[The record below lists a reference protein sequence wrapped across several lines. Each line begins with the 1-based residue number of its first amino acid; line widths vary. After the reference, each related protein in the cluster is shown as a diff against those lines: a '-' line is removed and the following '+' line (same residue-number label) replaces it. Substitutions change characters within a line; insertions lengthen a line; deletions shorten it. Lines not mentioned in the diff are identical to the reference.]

1 MFKILDYILNSNNN
15 KGNKMQ
21 QNKKGVSDSA
31 YQHLQEADTNG
42 DGYVSSEELKMY
54 LEFKRRELED
64 ADAQRDAMRKM
75 TWFALWGMLLY
86 PATIVIASFLDVD
99 DAATIIG
106 NIAPTYF
113 VAISALV
120 AAFFGA
126 NAYSSAKKTD
136 AAPLPPMQPMPLR
149 PRSEPTPA
157 PEAPTPPIVEDLPA
171 DAPTETI
178 NTIEGKPTRKKPNF

>member
-1 MFKILDYILNSNNN
+1 MEQYK
-15 KGNKMQ
+15 Q
-21 QNKKGVSDSA
+21 GVSDNA
-31 YQHLQEADTNG
+31 YQHLREADTNG
-42 DGYVSSEELKMY
+42 DGYVSSEELSMY

-64 ADAQRDAMRKM
+64 QDAQRDAMRKM

-86 PATIVIASFLDVD
+86 PVTIVIASWLDVD

-126 NAYSSAKKTD
+126 NAYSNSKKSE
-136 AAPLPPMQPMPLR
+136 APQQPPMPTPPR
-149 PRSEPTPA
+149 PAVGRSEPAPVAPRPMARPA
-157 PEAPTPPIVEDLPA
+157 PVGLEPEDPPFR
-171 DAPTETI
+171 
-178 NTIEGKPTRKKPNF
+178 NTRND

>member
-1 MFKILDYILNSNNN
+1 MEQRK
-15 KGNKMQ
+15 Q
-21 QNKKGVSDSA
+21 GVSDNA

-42 DGYVSSEELKMY
+42 DGYVSSQELAMY

-64 ADAQRDAMRKM
+64 QDAQRDAMRKM

-86 PATIVIASFLDVD
+86 PATIVIASWLDVD

-126 NAYSSAKKTD
+126 NAYSSSKKAD
-136 AAPLPPMQPMPLR
+136 AGPQQMTMPVPPRPTAP
-149 PRSEPTPA
+149 SPA
-157 PEAPTPPIVEDLPA
+157 PAAPTPPAPPSVEDYSEPEVAADTPA
-171 DAPTETI
+171 RVTP
-178 NTIEGKPTRKKPNF
+178 KRKIT

>member
-1 MFKILDYILNSNNN
+1 MAEI
-15 KGNKMQ
+15 
-21 QNKKGVSDSA
+21 KKGVSDNA

-42 DGYVSSEELKMY
+42 DGYVSSQELAMY

-64 ADAQRDAMRKM
+64 QDAQRDAMRKM

-86 PATIVIASFLDVD
+86 PATIVIASWLDVD

-126 NAYSSAKKTD
+126 NAYSSSKKSE
-136 AAPLPPMQPMPLR
+136 APQAPPMMPMPM
-149 PRSEPTPA
+149 PPKASRSEPTPPTPPA
-157 PEAPTPPIVEDLPA
+157 PPSVEDYSEPEAPA
-171 DAPTETI
+171 APTGRVT
-178 NTIEGKPTRKKPNF
+178 PTRKIT